1 MNINIKILSR
11 EVLKNIYSNKFGFYT
26 KAVLLQLFMATV
38 GSYLLRFI
46 FKLILMS
53 AGQDNFT
60 THNVIYILSEPLS
73 LLLIFVF
80 VLMLSLLTLLEF
92 SVLTLMIYSSYKNVR
107 ILCKENLK
115 KSLAKWKNFN
125 PKQLFFFVI
134 YFILMIPMSNLGLSS
149 AFSEK
154 FFIPAFI
161 TEELMKMKSGVI
173 VYIVFLVVCGYINI
187 RLIFTIPLTVI
198 NARPFSANMKKSIE
212 MTKKGKIKLLFMWFR
227 LEAVLVIAGSILL
240 WINTL
245 IFELL
250 DSSGR
255 EIIYN
260 NIFYTI
266 TRIILFFFIIVSKLI
281 LISSI
286 VKIISDSG
294 EKLFFDTVPRAD
306 NEIKKRKKLAATT
319 SVIMII
325 IFGHMG
331 YQMFSTEI
339 NKNVLIIAHRGYSEM
354 GVENS
359 LEALEGAKKAG
370 ADYVELD
377 IQLTKDNK
385 FVVMHDFNLKRL
397 AGVNKKV
404 KDLTFDEIEKLTIKQ
419 GEFESHIPSFEE
431 FVNRAKKLNIKLL
444 VELKPNGGE
453 PDNYAGLFINEMKRL
468 GVEKTYKT
476 MSGNLDIMEEIEAGD
491 PEIETGHII
500 ALQFGNF
507 SDEKVDFF
515 VLEDF
520 SFNDILSEDAKKKGK
535 DIFVWTIDDSETIV
549 KYIHK
554 DVAGIIT
561 DYPDMVKE
569 EIENEEDSYFEKLAR
584 LIYQSIK

>member
-73 LLLIFVF
+73 LFLIFVF

-154 FFIPAFI
+154 FFIPTFI

-198 NARPFSANMKKSIE
+198 NAHPFSANMKKSIE

-294 EKLFFDTVPRAD
+294 EKLFFDTVPGVD

>member
-198 NARPFSANMKKSIE
+198 NAHPFSANMKKSIE

-294 EKLFFDTVPRAD
+294 EKLFFDTVPRVD
-306 NEIKKRKKLAATT
+306 NEIKRRKKLAAIT

>member
-73 LLLIFVF
+73 LFLIFVF

-198 NARPFSANMKKSIE
+198 NAHPFSANMKKSIE

-294 EKLFFDTVPRAD
+294 EKLFFDTVPRVD

-453 PDNYAGLFINEMKRL
+453 PDNYAELFINEMKRL

>member
-339 NKNVLIIAHRGYSEM
+339 NKNVMIIAHRGYSEM

-453 PDNYAGLFINEMKRL
+453 PDNYAELFINEMKRL

>member
-377 IQLTKDNK
+377 IQLPKDNK

-453 PDNYAGLFINEMKRL
+453 PDNYAELFINEMKRL

>member
-73 LLLIFVF
+73 LFLIFVF

-198 NARPFSANMKKSIE
+198 NAHPFSANMKKSIE

-294 EKLFFDTVPRAD
+294 EKLFFDTVPGVD

>member
-453 PDNYAGLFINEMKRL
+453 PDNYAELFINEMKRL

>member
-198 NARPFSANMKKSIE
+198 NAHPFSANMKKSIE

-294 EKLFFDTVPRAD
+294 EKLFFDTVPGVD

-584 LIYQSIK
+584 LVYQSIK

>member
-294 EKLFFDTVPRAD
+294 EKLFFDTVPRVD

-419 GEFESHIPSFEE
+419 GEFESHIPLFEE
-431 FVNRAKKLNIKLL
+431 FVNRAKELNIKLL

>member
-11 EVLKNIYSNKFGFYT
+11 EVLKNIYSNKFRFYT

-198 NARPFSANMKKSIE
+198 NAHPFSANMKKSIE

-294 EKLFFDTVPRAD
+294 EKLFFDTVPRVD

-431 FVNRAKKLNIKLL
+431 FVNRAKELNIKLL

-453 PDNYAGLFINEMKRL
+453 PDNYAELFINEMKRL

>member
-11 EVLKNIYSNKFGFYT
+11 EVLKNIYSNKFRFYT

-92 SVLTLMIYSSYKNVR
+92 SVLTLMIYSSYKNVG

-198 NARPFSANMKKSIE
+198 NAHPFSANMKKSIE

-294 EKLFFDTVPRAD
+294 EKLFFDTVPRVD

-453 PDNYAGLFINEMKRL
+453 PDNYAELFINEMKRL

>member
-11 EVLKNIYSNKFGFYT
+11 EVLKNIYSNKFRFYT

-60 THNVIYILSEPLS
+60 THNVISILSEPLS

-198 NARPFSANMKKSIE
+198 NAHPFSANMKKSIE

-294 EKLFFDTVPRAD
+294 EKLFFDTVPRVD

-453 PDNYAGLFINEMKRL
+453 PDNYAELFINEMKRL

>member
-11 EVLKNIYSNKFGFYT
+11 EVLKNIYSNKFRFYT

-198 NARPFSANMKKSIE
+198 NAHPFSANMKKSIE

-266 TRIILFFFIIVSKLI
+266 TRIILFFFIIVSKLV

-294 EKLFFDTVPRAD
+294 EKLFFDTVPGVD

-453 PDNYAGLFINEMKRL
+453 PDNYAELFINEMKRL

>member
-198 NARPFSANMKKSIE
+198 NAHPFSANMKKSIE

-294 EKLFFDTVPRAD
+294 EKLFFDTVPGVD

-453 PDNYAGLFINEMKRL
+453 PDNYAELFIN

>member
-92 SVLTLMIYSSYKNVR
+92 SVLTMMIYSSYKNVR

-294 EKLFFDTVPRAD
+294 EKLFFDTVPRVD

-453 PDNYAGLFINEMKRL
+453 PDNYAELFINEMKRL

>member
-1 MNINIKILSR
+1 
-11 EVLKNIYSNKFGFYT
+11 
-26 KAVLLQLFMATV
+26 
-38 GSYLLRFI
+38 
-46 FKLILMS
+46 
-53 AGQDNFT
+53 
-60 THNVIYILSEPLS
+60 
-73 LLLIFVF
+73 
-80 VLMLSLLTLLEF
+80 
-92 SVLTLMIYSSYKNVR
+92 
-107 ILCKENLK
+107 
-115 KSLAKWKNFN
+115 
-125 PKQLFFFVI
+125 
-134 YFILMIPMSNLGLSS
+134 
-149 AFSEK
+149 
-154 FFIPAFI
+154 
-161 TEELMKMKSGVI
+161 MKSGVI

-198 NARPFSANMKKSIE
+198 NAHPFSANMKKSIE

-294 EKLFFDTVPRAD
+294 EKLFFDTVPRVD

-453 PDNYAGLFINEMKRL
+453 PDNYAELFINEMKRL

>member
-11 EVLKNIYSNKFGFYT
+11 EVLKNIYSNKFRFYT

-294 EKLFFDTVPRAD
+294 EKLFFDTVPRVD